1 MTNDEKGSV
10 AENTT
15 LVQEIR
21 CAINRLSMERESNTP
36 DYVLAEFLSSSFAA
50 FNAAV
55 NKRETHY
62 GRNKRPGNCKIDD
75 KGAGEGPYDLGDK
88 IFIRGRSNSWE
99 LQTKADVELA
109 NHAYAEGRKAME
121 KYAEESI
128 NLGRAESIV
137 LNKEIRR
144 LEKLFE
150 EREQEIQDLRFAI
163 GESDKDFKELLELA
177 NKLREY
183 PWDEFEAFDAWKKAR
198 GIE

>member
-1 MTNDEKGSV
+1 MTDDEKGSV

-15 LVQEIR
+15 FVQEIR

-62 GRNKRPGNCKIDD
+62 GRNERPGNCKIDD
-75 KGAGEGPYDLGDK
+75 KGAGEGPYELGDK

-109 NHAYAEGRKAME
+109 NHAYAEGRKA
-121 KYAEESI
+121 
-128 NLGRAESIV
+128 
-137 LNKEIRR
+137 
-144 LEKLFE
+144 
-150 EREQEIQDLRFAI
+150 
-163 GESDKDFKELLELA
+163 GEKDFKELLETT
-177 NKLREY
+177 EY
-183 PWDEFEAFDAWKKAR
+183 VVDRIGDSGPFGQMHALEKFRAWKKVR
-198 GIE
+198 GIK

>member
-1 MTNDEKGSV
+1 MTDDEKGSV

-62 GRNKRPGNCKIDD
+62 GRNERPGNCKIDD
-75 KGAGEGPYDLGDK
+75 KGAGEWAVNNPYDHEDCDSDFGGCGDK
-88 IFIRGRSNSWE
+88 CKRG
-99 LQTKADVELA
+99 
-109 NHAYAEGRKAME
+109 AYENGYTDGRKAAE
-121 KYAEESI
+121 KEYEAKIGLDYTIST
-128 NLGRAESIV
+128 SV
-137 LNKEIRR
+137 
-144 LEKLFE
+144 KLAAF
-150 EREQEIQDLRFAI
+150 
-163 GESDKDFKELLELA
+163 
-177 NKLREY
+177 NKLENDFRDLFNIANEMAMNLDSFT
-183 PWDEFEAFDAWKKAR
+183 DEAGNCHIKFHAWKKAR